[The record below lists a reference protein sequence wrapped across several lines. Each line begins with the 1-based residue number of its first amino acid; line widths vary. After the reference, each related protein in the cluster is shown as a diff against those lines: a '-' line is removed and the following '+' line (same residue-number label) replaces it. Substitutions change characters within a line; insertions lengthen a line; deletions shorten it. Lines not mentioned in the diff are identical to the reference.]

1 MYNMGMHRFTSIK
14 SFFERLSLVQQFML
28 ISLVILIL
36 GMLGLGSW
44 VESEIKNGVIDHAG
58 ATTALYLD
66 SFVAPLLQ
74 EMATGDAISPATIE
88 KLSSLLSD
96 TPLGQH
102 VVSFKVWSP
111 SGKVI
116 YATDR
121 QEIGKS
127 YPLTQRLLQAT
138 SGRVSS
144 KVSYLNDL
152 ENADLGKRYAS
163 LLETYSPILLSGT
176 TRVIAVA
183 EFYEPIDAL
192 QSEIQVA
199 RRRSWLVVGASMLI
213 IYILL
218 SGFVRRANLIIETQR
233 GKLNTQVIQLR
244 DLLDQNSRLNER
256 VQRAAASVTTLN
268 EQNLRRIGSELH
280 DGPLQELGLA
290 LLKVDTVIANCE
302 TPQKEQNPNTTFPVL
317 EKIQASLQSAMKE
330 IRTISAG
337 LSLPQLNELRL
348 EEVVNRA
355 VLAHIRRTGTRVDLK
370 LDKLPEKSSM
380 PVKIT
385 VYRLLQEALNNAYQ
399 HAGGIGQEVTVRRE
413 NGSLLL
419 EVVDH
424 GQGFDTRPD
433 HSSNGQLGLPGMRE
447 RVESLGGTFEL
458 ESVIGKGTRIAVRL
472 PIEATWRQA

>member
-1 MYNMGMHRFTSIK
+1 MYNMSMHRFTSIK
-14 SFFERLSLVQQFML
+14 NFFERLSLVQQFML
-28 ISLVILIL
+28 ISLIILIL

-44 VESEIKNGVIDHAG
+44 VENEIKSGVIDHAG

-66 SFVAPLLQ
+66 SFVAPLMQ
-74 EMATGDAISPATIE
+74 EMATGDAISPATIDR
-88 KLSSLLSD
+88 LSSLLSD

-102 VVSFKVWSP
+102 VVSFKVWDP

-127 YPLTQRLLQAT
+127 YPLTQRLLLAT
-138 SGRVSS
+138 NGRVSS
-144 KVSYLNDL
+144 KVSYLNDV
-152 ENADLGKRYAS
+152 ENADLGKQYAS
-163 LLETYSPILLSGT
+163 LLETYSPILLTGT

-183 EFYEPIDAL
+183 EFYEPIDRL
-192 QSEIQVA
+192 QREIQVA
-199 RRRSWLVVGASMLI
+199 RRNSWLVVGASMLV

-244 DLLDQNSRLNER
+244 DLLDQNNRLNER

-302 TPQKEQNPNTTFPVL
+302 TPQKELSPNTTFPVL

-337 LSLPQLNELRL
+337 LSVPHLNELRL

-355 VLAHIRRTGTRVDLK
+355 VLAHMRRTGTRVDLK

-385 VYRLLQEALNNAYQ
+385 IYRLLQEALNNAYQ
-399 HAGGIGQEVTVRRE
+399 HAGGIGQEVTVRKD

-424 GQGFDTRPD
+424 GPGFDTRPD
-433 HSSNGQLGLPGMRE
+433 YSATGQLGLPGMRE

-458 ESVIGKGTRIAVRL
+458 ESAIGKGTRIAVRL